1 MMAAQRKSPVAGGE
15 GTLLL
20 INPAARQG
28 ESDVSALTAQLE
40 TLGRVL
46 VPPAGDVGQTRAAI
60 AAHAPGVARVVI
72 GGGDGSVSAVL
83 PQLLSADR
91 PLGVLPLGTAND
103 FARSLNIRDPGDALA
118 VIVQGHTRQ
127 VDVGIVNER
136 PFLNAVGIGLGPRI
150 NADLARETK
159 SRFGVLSYLLSF
171 LRHAR
176 AEHSMRAEITCDGR
190 TARVRSL
197 QITVGNGIHYGGG
210 MTVAEDAS
218 LEDGQLDVVS
228 IRPQGAWQ
236 ILLQG
241 LALRSGKVEDAPRVD
256 VFRGERVD
264 VRTRGRLDATADG
277 ERVTQTPLECRIM
290 RAALTVYAPAPEE
303 LQ

>member
-1 MMAAQRKSPVAGGE
+1 
-15 GTLLL
+15 
-20 INPAARQG
+20 
-28 ESDVSALTAQLE
+28 
-40 TLGRVL
+40 
-46 VPPAGDVGQTRAAI
+46 
-60 AAHAPGVARVVI
+60 
-72 GGGDGSVSAVL
+72 
-83 PQLLSADR
+83 
-91 PLGVLPLGTAND
+91 
-103 FARSLNIRDPGDALA
+103 
-118 VIVQGHTRQ
+118 
-127 VDVGIVNER
+127 
-136 PFLNAVGIGLGPRI
+136 
-150 NADLARETK
+150 
-159 SRFGVLSYLLSF
+159 
-171 LRHAR
+171 
-176 AEHSMRAEITCDGR
+176 MRAEITCDGR